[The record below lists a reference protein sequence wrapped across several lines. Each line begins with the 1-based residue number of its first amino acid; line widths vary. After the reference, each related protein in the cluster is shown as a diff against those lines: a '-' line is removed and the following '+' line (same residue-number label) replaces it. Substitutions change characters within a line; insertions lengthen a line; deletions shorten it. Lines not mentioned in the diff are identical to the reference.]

1 MINDF
6 RDINRDDSF
15 DPDRHIDLWNKYVEH
30 IFSTE
35 NTISRVAELTSIH
48 QFLLSIIE
56 YRFQEFFKSFTTY
69 IDFYLSILNI
79 DDQGIYQ
86 FLIDRV
92 SVRKYDNV
100 FAEILIRDD
109 LKIKFDSELKLLNNF
124 VTELLIKREINSF
137 VVIDDLN
144 NFNELKNRLDFTDLI
159 DSLNLYIQDKRH
171 SNLII
176 EIIELYYKGDLDASK
191 NWENV
196 STEVKSRIAGESKL
210 GRNPYEEYPQKDIT
224 EYVKKCL
231 SNTQY
236 IWDTPKKKGQY
247 KISKIAKELL
257 NELFNDISSPMT
269 YEGMIIRVKKAIQEI
284 EKTK

>member
-30 IFSTE
+30 IYSTE
-35 NTISRVAELTSIH
+35 NTISRISELTSIH

-56 YRFQEFFKSFTTY
+56 YRFQELIKSFTLY
-69 IDFYLSILNI
+69 IDFYLSKLNI

-86 FLIDRV
+86 FLLDRV

-109 LKIKFDSELKLLNNF
+109 LKIKFDTELKLLNNF
-124 VTELLIKREINSF
+124 VTELLFKREINSF
-137 VVIDDLN
+137 VV
-144 NFNELKNRLDFTDLI
+144 NEDLI
-159 DSLNLYIQDKRH
+159 KFKDLKDRQDYSDVIETLNLYIQDKRH

-176 EIIELYYKGDLDASK
+176 EIVDLYYKGELSKSK
-191 NWENV
+191 NWDNV
-196 STEVKSRIAGESKL
+196 SEEVKSRIAGVSKP
-210 GRNPYEEYPQKDIT
+210 GRNPREEYPQEEIL

-231 SNTQY
+231 NKNEY
-236 IWDTPKKKGQY
+236 IWNTPKKKGQL
-247 KISKIAKELL
+247 KIAEMAKELL
-257 NELFNDISSPMT
+257 NEHFSEVEDPLT
-269 YEGMIIRVKKAIQEI
+269 QEGMIDRVKKAIQEI